1 MDACSP
7 CPCTTA
13 SCCAATGERNCY
25 ACALGGADGRTL
37 FLCVTP
43 ADFNPDVR
51 RANPL
56 SAVLSTRV
64 DVALA

>member
-1 MDACSP
+1 MLRVAP
-7 CPCTTA
+7 GGRILEEIE
-13 SCCAATGERNCY
+13 TGERNCY
-25 ACALGGADGRTL
+25 ASALGGADERTL

-64 DVALA
+64 DVAPA